1 MRIPEETIKKIIDK
15 ADIVNIISSR
25 IKIDKKGKDYV
36 GVCPFHDDTNPS
48 LSVSPDKK
56 IYKCFS
62 CGAGGNA
69 INFVKE
75 FDHISFV
82 EAIQVVGKTVGV
94 EVETDFSV
102 DQNILRYRNL
112 MDDVTKFYNVYLSS
126 THEGKKALDYLKD
139 RNIDEKIIKRFKIGL
154 SSKDND
160 LLYRQFKS
168 KYSEIDLINTGMI
181 RSSQTGSKYF
191 DAFKGRI
198 MFPLTD
204 LDGYVV
210 GFSGRIY
217 EKSEEAKYMNSY
229 DNVIFNKSHILYN
242 YKDALNDIK
251 KLNVVYVFEGFMDV
265 IAAYKAG
272 INNAVAT
279 MGTAF
284 TSEQIKAIK
293 RVTNNIVLCY
303 DGDLAGI
310 EATKKTIN
318 ILNSFNINVRIV
330 LMPEGTDPDDY
341 LNKNGSVSFVN
352 YLKENTMSAFDYLYK
367 IFKRSLNIED
377 VNSILTFK
385 NLIFDMLTSYKSEML
400 NEIAFKRMSEDIS
413 LNADI
418 IKQDY
423 SKHFPKVSYTNQLPI
438 FKKSVDEVSIKKK
451 QKKQY
456 LLCEKKLLIL
466 AFQNKEKCEEIF
478 KKLSFNYVDEN
489 HYSILSKFDFYYKSS
504 QKIEKKQLEDILT
517 VEELTIFNKILN
529 QKLTFRNDEDVDFF
543 ISKISEYVKDLYWYN
558 KKQSNKEIDIDK
570 YLLNIGSRIKTR
582 KDMK

>member
-36 GVCPFHDDTNPS
+36 GICPFHDDTNPS

-75 FDHISFV
+75 FDHISFI
-82 EAIQVVGKTVGV
+82 EAIQTVGKTVGV
-94 EVETDFSV
+94 EIETDFSV
-102 DQNILRYRNL
+102 DQNVLRYRLL
-112 MDDVTKFYNVYLSS
+112 MEEVTKFYSVYLSS
-126 THEGKKALDYLKD
+126 THEGKKALEYLKN
-139 RNIDEKIIKRFKIGL
+139 RNIDEEIIKRFKIGL
-154 SSKDND
+154 SSRDND
-160 LLYRQFKS
+160 LLYRQFKD

-204 LDGYVV
+204 LEGYIV

-217 EKSEEAKYMNSY
+217 EKSEESKYMNSY
-229 DNVIFNKSHILYN
+229 DNTIFNKSSILYN

-284 TSEQIKAIK
+284 TNEQIKAIK
-293 RVTNNIVLCY
+293 KVTNNIVLCY

-318 ILNSFNINVRIV
+318 ILNNFNINVRIV

-341 LNKNGSVSFVN
+341 LNKNGSDSFAN

-385 NLIFDMLTSYKSEML
+385 NLIFDMLKSYKSEML

-413 LNADI
+413 LNVDI

-423 SKHFPKVSYTNQLPI
+423 SKHFPKISYTNKIPI
-438 FKKSVDEVSIKKK
+438 YKKSVDEVSIKKN

-466 AFQNKEKCEEIF
+466 AFQSKEKCEEIF
-478 KKLSFNYVDEN
+478 KKLSLNYVDDK
-489 HYSILSKFDFYYKSS
+489 HYSILSKFDFYYKNS
-504 QKIEKKQLEDILT
+504 QKIEKKQLEDILN
-517 VEELTIFNKILN
+517 VEELTIFNKILT
-529 QKLTFRNDEDVDFF
+529 QKLTFRNDEDIDFF
-543 ISKISEYVKDLYWYN
+543 INKISEYVKNLYWYN

-570 YLLNIGSRIKTR
+570 YFLNIGSRIKTR